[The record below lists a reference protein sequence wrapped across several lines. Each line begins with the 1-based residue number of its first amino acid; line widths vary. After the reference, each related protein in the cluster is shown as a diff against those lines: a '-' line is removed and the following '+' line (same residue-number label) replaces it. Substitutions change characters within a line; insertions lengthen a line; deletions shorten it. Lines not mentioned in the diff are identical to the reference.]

1 MDTIFTDR
9 LDKLSHFARQLLLGP
24 VEHVQLPI
32 RAELFGAQRFEEHGR
47 SLAAAQSVRAL
58 GPSGNH
64 QGGTTFFPRVQDN
77 IAALRLSYD
86 YIAATSRS
94 GRYVTP
100 AAHWLLDNFHVIEAQ
115 IEQIESGVSQRYY
128 ADLPKLS
135 GQTLGGLPRVYGI
148 AWAYV
153 AHTDSVLDADLFTA
167 FLQAYQEVNELTL
180 GELWALPTTLRVVLL
195 ENLRRVSDR
204 IAWNKV
210 ARELA
215 HAVWDAAEKL
225 TDEDLDKLLDALKQ
239 RGLERSFLTQLWQ
252 SLPAW
257 QTPSEFTEETPA
269 AHTTA
274 LPGWIA
280 RHCPN
285 ALDLIKDAQAGQVAA
300 NLTVGN
306 IITTLRL
313 IGQVEWTDL
322 IEPVS
327 GSLQV
332 LRRVRSFSSESELTR
347 QQITRGMERLAR
359 TTDHTERAVA
369 QAVLALACRAD
380 NHAAAC
386 TAGYYLLENG
396 EGRPLLMSLLA
407 TPGPPPGAA
416 SSPPAN
422 AVSPAA
428 SSRATPDSTRSGN
441 STKTRLALCAAA
453 WLAGTAALLVMA
465 VHPLAGLGWTT
476 WLALALMA
484 WPASEVVAA
493 LMYRLIAESTRIQ
506 PLPRLDFTAGIPEN
520 HRTLVVMPAMLTSLV
535 SNQQLVHRLELHWLA
550 SREAPVQFALLTDFA
565 DADSA
570 CLPTDQHLLDDALAR
585 LRQLNQ
591 RHAET
596 TGGAPRFILLHRT
609 RSWSA
614 SESRWIGWERKR
626 GKLEMLVRVLAA
638 GTAPGV
644 TDASAL
650 PFLDFGAA
658 SRLAPG
664 VHYIV
669 TLDSDTGLP
678 PGSLRELVSIAA
690 HPLNQPVVSPAVDR
704 VQRHI
709 SSGYGI
715 LQPRVVTPLPQPGER
730 TLFHIMFA
738 GQCGLDTYSS
748 GTSDLYQDLFGLGT
762 FTGKGLINV
771 AAVHAVLDHRLPE
784 NAVLSHDLLEGSV
797 ARCAYVGDVVLLE
810 DHPHHAGVAASRVH
824 RWTRGDWQL
833 LPLMLRAR
841 HYGIDAL
848 GLWRMVDNLRRSSVV
863 PMSVL
868 LLALAVFTSAVPV
881 STALTITLA
890 AFLTGPLLGA
900 LAGLIPTRRGI
911 AWAHFFDVG
920 MRDLGRCALA
930 ALWQF
935 SQLFVQARLLLDATL
950 RAVWRMA
957 FSHQQLLQWTTAE
970 QAQTAARYTLEAF
983 VRQHALTSA
992 ACAVLAIA
1000 ALWSPHAVAGAALFT
1015 LWALAPVAAWW
1026 VSQPPPSALDAR
1038 LSPDEKKYAYQ
1049 LARQTWKFFEELV
1062 GADDHFLP
1070 PDNLQMTPE
1079 RTVAHRTSPTNIGLY
1094 LLAVTCAREFGW
1106 ITTADLIT
1114 RLNATLGSI
1123 DRLDK
1128 HNGHLY
1134 NWYDTTTLQVLSP
1147 PYVSTVDSGNLA
1159 GHLLAVAQACMALS
1173 RDRAC
1178 SPQESAALPKL
1189 AQRLEQLCMA
1199 MNFSGLYSQRRH
1211 LFHIGLRVDSQ
1222 ALDASYYDLLASESR
1237 LTSYLA
1243 IAKGDVPCRHW
1254 QALGRSFLSVGV
1266 APGLKSWSGS
1276 MFEYL
1281 MPSLVMTEPEQ
1292 GLLHI
1297 SGLAAV
1303 REQQNYGRS
1312 QQLPWGISE
1321 SAYFA
1326 QDHTLAFQYSPFG
1339 VPRLALRRTPLTDR
1353 VVAPYASMMAMPFTP
1368 REAIANLQ
1376 VLESLGTRGALGF
1389 MDAVDFTV
1397 SRLSAA
1403 EPPPTGPVDG
1413 PPPQAPYA
1421 IVTNFMAHHQGMSL
1435 VALCNLLCA
1444 NAPRRWFFACPMV
1457 QAFEALLHE
1466 STPRQIIRA
1475 ADPRDLPESAAELRE
1490 RAYQSRT
1497 VMPASGHWQPTQ
1509 LLSNGRYSVA
1519 LRANGAGVSRWSVD
1533 GRATPQTISRWR
1545 DDALRDDYGTF
1556 VYLRESGS
1564 GPMWSV
1570 TQHPAPHPD
1579 WHYKTTFLADR
1590 VEFEASSDELHV
1602 KTTVLVSPE
1611 DDTELRIVR
1620 IQNHSD
1626 RELTLDLLSYFEP
1639 VLADARA
1646 DEAHP
1651 AFSNLFLQTEWRPE
1665 WRALLLTRKPR
1676 LQGDPAMAIA
1686 HFLAESNA
1694 NLRSVDYIADRRS
1707 FIGRNRQPSHP
1718 ANAAHKKVVRAI
1730 VSAGQSESMP
1740 IETDNQLNPA
1750 CGLRLRIRIAAGG
1763 KARLT
1768 FATAAGVNTGELTG
1782 RIDKYLQRMHVRR
1795 AAVMA
1800 ATLAQIRLRDLGV
1813 APDENAALQ
1822 DLTTALMY
1830 VCTLPPQRPG
1840 QESVDATR
1848 SQPLVN
1854 QRQLWRFGLSGDR
1867 PIVLVRIHAS
1877 SGLNVVQ
1884 SLLRAQPWWHFCGLP
1899 MDLVILNS
1907 ELNAYLMPLQRDILA
1922 LRDRTL
1928 QQAANSFPNNDS
1940 SSTIGFYLLR
1950 DHEVTWDEKA
1960 ALTALARVILVADG
1974 RPLETQLNS
1983 IFDTPLAVLRAAR
1996 LAAQRLQSGNSFK
2009 TGVAATASKAAPM
2022 PRATPLMP
2030 LTPLTPSIPASQLP
2044 PVSAPAPAPV
2054 GIFDAASGEFQFDLL
2069 PGQTTPRPWVNV
2081 IANANFGFQVS
2092 ETGAGYTWA
2101 TNSRLHQVTPWS
2113 NDAVADTPFE
2123 HYQLQDADTG
2133 AWLGLT
2139 PNAPPTSALPSSA
2152 ACRVRH
2158 GQGYSSFTAQHGDVV
2173 VETTFFADTHD
2184 AIKVVSVQL
2193 HHRGTTASAPRRLRA
2208 IGMVEWQ
2215 LGGARHERRTVR
2227 CWPGAAMAATPT
2239 LLAQQLESRAGFG
2252 GNTAFLSLVAHDSNE
2267 RSRTQWTC
2275 DRREFFNEAGDWEP
2289 GAVLGQQAGPA
2300 LDPCAGLAHAFTL
2313 QPGQRMRFAW
2323 VLGHAASASQAD
2335 ALAQQWAGADIAQ
2348 ALTRSQ
2354 KNWQQ
2359 RLGQVRVSTPDPH
2372 FDALVN
2378 HWLLYQT
2385 LTSRLWSKAGFYQ
2398 AGGAFGFRDQ
2408 LQDAMAFA
2416 VVEPARLRAQIVLN
2430 ASRQFPEGDVQHW
2443 WHAPGGEGV
2452 RTHFSDDL
2460 LWLPYAAAHYV
2471 SVTGDHGLL
2480 DEAVHFIDG
2489 VPIPD
2494 GAEDAY
2500 YTPEVSPQ
2508 TAGVYEHCARALD
2521 HSLRT
2526 GTHGLPLM
2534 GTGDWNDGMNRV
2546 GHEGRG
2552 ESVWLAWFLCRVVTD
2567 FAPLAEARGDSA
2579 RAATWRNARSGWVT
2593 ALHSHGW
2600 DGEWFKRAFFDNG
2613 AALGSAANDE
2623 CRIDLIAQAWSVLS
2637 GASTPAF
2644 TQPAMASMTRE
2655 LIDADAGLLHLL
2667 APPFEKSAN
2676 NPGYIQA
2683 YPPGVRENGGQY
2695 SHAGVWALMAQA
2707 ATGDAEAAWQ
2717 SFQALSPAHRSVHP
2731 TRGPVYELEPYV
2743 MAGDIYGSP
2752 PYVGRGGWS
2761 WYTGSAAWLYRAALE
2776 SLLGLSLKQGQL
2788 SLNPCVP
2795 AHWPLF
2801 EITLQ
2806 LADTGGQ
2813 TITVRWHR
2821 ADVPLGAALQPDAA
2835 LPPGGSVVLSSLPA
2849 RALVFVQ
2856 AHLTA

>member
-1 MDTIFTDR
+1 MDTVFVDR
-9 LDKLSHFARQLLLGP
+9 LDKLSSYAKALLLGP
-24 VEHVQLPI
+24 AEQVQTPI

-47 SLAAAQSVRAL
+47 SLAQAQPVRPL
-58 GPSGNH
+58 GPEGTHSV
-64 QGGTTFFPRVQDN
+64 GTTFFPRVQEN
-77 IAALRLSYD
+77 IAALRLAYD
-86 YIAATSRS
+86 YIAVTSRS
-94 GRYVTP
+94 GHYVTP

-128 ADLPKLS
+128 ADLPKLA
-135 GQTLGGLPRVYGI
+135 GQPLDGLPRVYGI

-153 AHTDSVLDADLFTA
+153 AHTDSVLDADLFTS
-167 FLQAYQEVNELTL
+167 FLCAYQEVSELTL

-195 ENLRRVSDR
+195 ENLRRMADR

-210 ARELA
+210 SRELA
-215 HAVWDAAEKL
+215 HAVWDAA
-225 TDEDLDKLLDALKQ
+225 DHMRDRDLDELLDALMQ

-257 QTPSEFTEETPA
+257 QTPAEPKNGTPA
-269 AHTTA
+269 DPTTAAEPSLA

-285 ALDLIKDAQAGQVAA
+285 ALDLINEGQAGQVAA

-306 IITTLRL
+306 IITTLRM

-332 LRRVRSFSSESELTR
+332 LRRLPSFSSESELTR

-359 TTDHTERAVA
+359 TSGHTERAVA
-369 QAVLALACRAD
+369 QAVLTLASHPD
-380 NHAAAC
+380 NSSAAR
-386 TAGYYLLENG
+386 TAGHYLLENAG
-396 EGRPLLMSLLA
+396 GRALLLARLSAPSPSQPAGAAPSESEHSTLQRTAVGGRSGRPRNQ
-407 TPGPPPGAA
+407 TH
-416 SSPPAN
+416 
-422 AVSPAA
+422 
-428 SSRATPDSTRSGN
+428 
-441 STKTRLALCAAA
+441 TRLALYAAA
-453 WLAGTAALLVMA
+453 WLAGTCALLVLA
-465 VHPLAGLGWTT
+465 VHPLSGLT
-476 WLALALMA
+476 WAAWVALALMV
-484 WPASEVVAA
+484 WPASEVVAG

-506 PLPRLDFTAGIPEN
+506 PLPRLDFTSGIPEK
-520 HRTLVVMPAMLTSLV
+520 HRTLVVMPAMLNGTMSTA
-535 SNQQLVHRLELHWLA
+535 QLAHRLELHWLA
-550 SREAPVQFALLTDFA
+550 SREAHVQFALLTDWA

-570 CLPTDQHLLDDALAR
+570 SQPTDMPLLDDALAR
-585 LRQLNQ
+585 VSELNQ
-591 RHAET
+591 RHPST
-596 TGGAPRFILLHRT
+596 TGGAPRFVLLHRP
-609 RSWSA
+609 RSWSD
-614 SESRWIGWERKR
+614 SENRWIGWERKR
-626 GKLEMLVRVLAA
+626 GKLELLVRALAT
-638 GTAPGV
+638 G
-644 TDASAL
+644 DESS
-650 PFLDFGAA
+650 FLDLGLA
-658 SRLAPG
+658 SQLARD
-664 VHYIV
+664 VRYVV

-690 HPLNQPVVSPAVDR
+690 HPLNQPMVSFADDG

-709 SSGYGI
+709 ASGYGI

-730 TLFHIMFA
+730 SLFHAMFA
-738 GQCGLDTYSS
+738 GQCGLDPYSS
-748 GTSDLYQDLFGLGT
+748 GASDLYQDLFGLGT

-771 AAVHAVLDHRLPE
+771 AAVHAVLDQRLPD

-848 GLWRMVDNLRRSSVV
+848 GLWRMADNLRRASVV
-863 PMSVL
+863 PMSAL
-868 LLALAVFTSAVPV
+868 LLTWVIFTGALPLHTALAV
-881 STALTITLA
+881 TLA
-890 AFLTGPLLGA
+890 AFLTGPLLGG

-920 MRDLGRCALA
+920 MRDLGRGALA
-930 ALWQF
+930 ALWLF
-935 SQLFVQARLLLDATL
+935 SQLFAQARLLLDATG

-957 FSHQQLLQWTTAE
+957 LSRRLLLQWTTAE
-970 QAQTAARYTLEAF
+970 QAQAAARYTLSAF
-983 VRQHALTSA
+983 VRQHVLTSG
-992 ACAVLAIA
+992 ACSALAIA
-1000 ALWSPHAVAGAALFT
+1000 ALWSPHPLIGFSLFVFWT
-1015 LWALAPVAAWW
+1015 LAPVLAWH
-1026 VSQPPPSALDAR
+1026 VSQAAPH
-1038 LSPDEKKYAYQ
+1038 SPERVLGVEEKAYAEQ
-1049 LARQTWKFFEELV
+1049 LARQTWGFFEAVV
-1062 GADDHFLP
+1062 GAEDHFLP
-1070 PDNLQMTPE
+1070 PDNLQMEPE

-1094 LLAVTCAREFGW
+1094 LLAVACAREFGW
-1106 ITTADLIT
+1106 ITTAEVIT
-1114 RLNATLGSI
+1114 RLSATLASV
-1123 DRLDK
+1123 DRLPK
-1128 HNGHLY
+1128 HDGHLY
-1134 NWYDTTTLQVLSP
+1134 NWYDTTTLEVLAP
-1147 PYVSTVDSGNLA
+1147 AYVSTVDSGNLA
-1159 GHLLAVAQACMALS
+1159 GHLLTVSQACLARARDANLS
-1173 RDRAC
+1173 A
-1178 SPQESAALPKL
+1178 QELAALGDL
-1189 AQRLEQLCMA
+1189 GQRCEQLCMA
-1199 MNFSGLYSQRRH
+1199 MNFSGLYSPRRH

-1237 LTSYLA
+1237 LTSFLA
-1243 IAKGDVPCRHW
+1243 IAKGDVPRRHW

-1281 MPSLVMTEPEQ
+1281 MPSLVMTEPEH
-1292 GLLHI
+1292 GLLQV
-1297 SGLAAV
+1297 SSLAAV
-1303 REQQNYGRS
+1303 REQQHYGRS
-1312 QQLPWGISE
+1312 QQLPWGVSE

-1326 QDHTLAFQYSPFG
+1326 QDHTLAYQYSPFG
-1339 VPRLALRRTPLTDR
+1339 VPRLALRRTPPTDR
-1353 VVAPYASMMAMPFTP
+1353 VVAPYASMMAMPLTP
-1368 REAIANLQ
+1368 HEAIANLQ
-1376 VLESLGTRGALGF
+1376 ALETLGVRGALGF

-1397 SRLSAA
+1397 SRLPAA
-1403 EPPPTGPVDG
+1403 EPPKAQQGDQ
-1413 PPPQAPYA
+1413 PPAAAPYA
-1421 IVTNFMAHHQGMSL
+1421 VVANFMAHHQGMGL

-1444 NAPRRWFFACPMV
+1444 NAPRRWFAASPMV

-1475 ADPRDLPESAAELRE
+1475 ADPRELPEPPSELRE

-1497 VMPASGHWQPTQ
+1497 VVPASGAWQPTQ

-1533 GRATPQTISRWR
+1533 GRRPPQTVSRWR
-1545 DDALRDDYGTF
+1545 DDAVRDDHGTF
-1556 VYLRESGS
+1556 IYLRESGS
-1564 GPMWSV
+1564 SALWSV
-1570 TQHPAPHPD
+1570 TQHPAPHPE
-1579 WHYKTTFLADR
+1579 WQYKTVFLADR
-1590 VEFEASSDELHV
+1590 VEFEATSDDLQV

-1620 IQNHSD
+1620 IQNHSQ
-1626 RELTLDLLSYFEP
+1626 REIALDVVSYFEP
-1639 VLADARA
+1639 VLADAKA

-1651 AFSNLFLQTEWRPE
+1651 AFSNLFLHTEWRAD
-1665 WRALLLTRKPR
+1665 WRALLLTRKAR
-1676 LQGDPAMAIA
+1676 LQGDPAMAMA

-1694 NLRSVDYIADRRS
+1694 NLRSVDYIADRRT

-1718 ANAAHKKVVRAI
+1718 ANAVHSKTANPLASTTLSTPGPVEAN
-1730 VSAGQSESMP
+1730 
-1740 IETDNQLNPA
+1740 NQLDPA
-1750 CGLRLRIRIAAGG
+1750 CGLRLRIRIPAGG

-1768 FATAAGVNTGELTG
+1768 FATAAAASTAELTG
-1782 RIDKYLQRMHVRR
+1782 RIDKYLQRMHVKR
-1795 AAVMA
+1795 ASRMA

-1830 VCTLPPQRPG
+1830 VCTLLAKPLLQ
-1840 QESVDATR
+1840 QAT
-1848 SQPLVN
+1848 SEAAWGHPLVN
-1854 QRQLWRFGLSGDR
+1854 QRHLWRFGLSGDR

-1877 SGLNVVQ
+1877 SGLNVLQ
-1884 SLLRAQPWWHFCGLP
+1884 SLMRAQPWWGFCGLP

-1907 ELNAYLMPLQRDILA
+1907 EVNAYLMPLQRDILA

-1928 QQAANSFPNNDS
+1928 QQAANSFPNSDPA
-1940 SSTIGFYLLR
+1940 STIGFYLLR
-1950 DHEVTWDEKA
+1950 DHEVTADEKS

-1974 RPLETQLNS
+1974 RPLEAQLES
-1983 IFDTPLAVLRAAR
+1983 IFDAPPQAPRAV
-1996 LAAQRLQSGNSFK
+1996 
-2009 TGVAATASKAAPM
+2009 ATATVSPAFRQTSAALSMSANPV
-2022 PRATPLMP
+2022 RAVPHT
-2030 LTPLTPSIPASQLP
+2030 
-2044 PVSAPAPAPV
+2044 APV
-2054 GIFDAASGEFQFDLL
+2054 GVFDAVTGEFQFDLL
-2069 PGQTTPRPWVNV
+2069 PGQTTPRPWINV
-2081 IANANFGFQVS
+2081 IANASFGFQVS

-2133 AWLGLT
+2133 AMLGLT
-2139 PNAPPTSALPSSA
+2139 PNAVMTPSSPA
-2152 ACRVRH
+2152 PTYRVRH
-2158 GQGYSSFTAQHGDVV
+2158 GQGYSSFGVQHGDVG

-2184 AIKVVSVQL
+2184 AVKVVSVQL
-2193 HHRGTTASAPRRLRA
+2193 HHRGAAGSAPRRLRA

-2215 LGGARHERRTVR
+2215 LGAARHDRRTVR
-2227 CWPGAAMAATPT
+2227 CWPGGTQPAAPV
-2239 LLAQQLESRAGFG
+2239 LFAQQLESRAGFG
-2252 GNTAFLSLVAHDSNE
+2252 GNTAFLSLVAPHGE
-2267 RSRTQWTC
+2267 RCDWTC
-2275 DRREFFNEAGDWEP
+2275 DRREFFNAGGEWAAP
-2289 GAVLGQQAGPA
+2289 HRLRQQAGA
-2300 LDPCAGLAHAFTL
+2300 GMDPCAALTRVFTL
-2313 QPGQRMRFAW
+2313 QPGQSLQFAW
-2323 VLGHAASASQAD
+2323 VLGHAPTAPLAD
-2335 ALAQQWAGADIAQ
+2335 ALAQQWASSDISK
-2348 ALTRSQ
+2348 ALANVRLS
-2354 KNWQQ
+2354 WQQ
-2359 RLGQVRVSTPDPH
+2359 RLGQVRVSTPDAH

-2471 SVTGDHGLL
+2471 SVTGDSGLL
-2480 DEAVHFIDG
+2480 AEEVPFIDG
-2489 VPIPD
+2489 APIPE

-2500 YTPEVSPQ
+2500 YPPDISPQ
-2508 TAGVYEHCARALD
+2508 TASVYEHCARTLD
-2521 HSLRT
+2521 RSLRT

-2567 FAPLAEARGDSA
+2567 FAPLAEARGDSE
-2579 RAATWRNARSGWVT
+2579 RAATWRSARQGWIT

-2600 DGEWFKRAFFDNG
+2600 DGDWFKRAFFDNG
-2613 AALGSAANDE
+2613 APLGSKANDE

-2637 GASTPAF
+2637 GASTPDYTA
-2644 TQPAMASMTRE
+2644 PAIASMNRE
-2655 LIDADAGLLHLL
+2655 LIDAEAGLLHLL
-2667 APPFEKSAN
+2667 APPLEKSAN

-2707 ATGDAEAAWQ
+2707 QTSDAEAAWH
-2717 SFQALSPAHRSVHP
+2717 SFEALSPAHRSAHP

-2743 MAGDIYGSP
+2743 MAGDVYGSP

-2776 SLLGLSLKQGQL
+2776 SLLGLSVKQGQL
-2788 SLNPCVP
+2788 SLRPCVP
-2795 AHWPLF
+2795 AHWPSF
-2801 EITLQ
+2801 EVTLR
-2806 LADTGGQ
+2806 LAEAGGQ
-2813 TITVRWHR
+2813 VVTVRWQR
-2821 ADVPLGAALQPDAA
+2821 ADVAAGWGGDAVQYDCKLSPGEPVA
-2835 LPPGGSVVLSSLPA
+2835 LATLPQNARVL
-2849 RALVFVQ
+2849 VQ
-2856 AHLTA
+2856 AVSPH